1 MWLIVSPAKTL
12 HINLLTKRI
21 LVCSGVEQGGFMA
34 GLLFPFL
41 LILFATLYAFKT
53 RKCPDGFNETRFILF
68 TNCIN
73 TIHWLALVPLYLAS
87 TEQEIRAVILAYSLS
102 LSAIVQLSC
111 LVLPKLYTAL
121 FKPEKNTTKE
131 VMKHH
136 GYLPP
141 SPPHSLRGGGRGP
154 TRCLGHRAS
163 VPALHLQPTELATVD
178 SQDSISWAGPASP
191 RTRHPTWSHGHY
203 LRCGAEEFRARSTS
217 VSRSTQTTGSSTLLH
232 EEEEDHEDIGDGLV
246 LRIGGTDLL

>member
-1 MWLIVSPAKTL
+1 
-12 HINLLTKRI
+12 
-21 LVCSGVEQGGFMA
+21 MA

-41 LILFATLYAFKT
+41 LIVFATLYAFKT

-141 SPPHSLRGGGRGP
+141 SPQSHSLRGGGGRGT
-154 TRCLGHRAS
+154 TRCLGHPAS
-163 VPALHLQPTELATVD
+163 VPALHLQPTELPTVD

-203 LRCGAEEFRARSTS
+203 LRCSGAAEEFRARSTS

-232 EEEEDHEDIGDGLV
+232 EEEEDHEDVGDGLV